1 MQPAG
6 QRSGEGARRC
16 HYLWRG
22 AMYVKNDDDS
32 ESLLNFTVEGEDV
45 VIHRVSH
52 RFVLRRGRLV
62 ACIENRSFDGGGE
75 RLQSETLV
83 PGVERQTKGVRNP

>member
-1 MQPAG
+1 
-6 QRSGEGARRC
+6 
-16 HYLWRG
+16 
-22 AMYVKNDDDS
+22 
-32 ESLLNFTVEGEDV
+32 V

-83 PGVERQTKGVRNP
+83 PGVERRTKGVSNP